1 MEGGFNARAGK
12 TEKEREDKIIYGE
25 GARED
30 TFEVEMSP
38 GVYSIIAEL
47 ARVILIQRSNSDP
60 A

>member
-38 GVYSIIAEL
+38 GVYSSL
-47 ARVILIQRSNSDP
+47 QSLQG
-60 A
+60 